1 MLIQCPGS
9 GNYGYN
15 AKEGILIHCLGFIY
29 HGVILIGGVKYM
41 ELDNRVRG

>member
-15 AKEGILIHCLGFIY
+15 AKEGIFIHYLGFTH
-29 HGVILIGGVKYM
+29 HGVIIIGEVKFR